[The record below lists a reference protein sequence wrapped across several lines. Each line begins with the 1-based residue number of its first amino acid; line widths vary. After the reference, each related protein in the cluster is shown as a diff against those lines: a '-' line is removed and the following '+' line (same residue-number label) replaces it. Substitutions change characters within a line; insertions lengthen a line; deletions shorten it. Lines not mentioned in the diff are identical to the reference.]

1 MLTLALYSDPVPR
14 YFIKYNKLWRKTFTE
29 LHQGFAQI
37 FVKPHTRAEKEHENG
52 PISADVD
59 RVINSG
65 HICMMKC
72 RSHRW
77 TLLIIWMT
85 CSLVAL
91 QGTALADAG
100 DNLALGDQA
109 WSQRAV
115 GHQGSRGAIEPIQK
129 SIDAYSSAL
138 EEEPENL
145 EARWKLLRAF
155 YFKGEF
161 ALENNKDRL
170 ALYKTGREF
179 AEVGRQQIESDYGLS
194 RSMFKMSP
202 AEVAEA
208 VGDQVD
214 VAEFC
219 FWATANWGLWG
230 QYSGKLISALA
241 GLVYKLRQFAEI
253 MVLMDESVESGGG
266 HRLLGQLN
274 ARVPKIPFFTWWVD
288 HDLAISELRLSL
300 KVAPNSLL
308 SKIFLAQALL
318 KYRTTEKEEALD
330 LLQDI
335 VKSDPDPDRL
345 VEDIR
350 VIEDAR
356 TLLADNLR

>member
-1 MLTLALYSDPVPR
+1 MLTLALYSGIFPR
-14 YFIKYNKLWRKTFTE
+14 YFIKYNKLWRKIFTD
-29 LHQGFAQI
+29 LHQNFAQI
-37 FVKPHTRAEKEHENG
+37 VVNSHPRKENEYEKE

-59 RVINSG
+59 RAINAG
-65 HICMMKC
+65 HVCMMKC
-72 RSHRW
+72 RFHRW

-85 CSLVAL
+85 CSVIAL
-91 QGTALADAG
+91 QETALADAG

-115 GHQGSRGAIEPIQK
+115 GHQGSRGATEPIQK
-129 SIDAYSSAL
+129 AIEAYTSAL
-138 EEEPENL
+138 EEEPDNL
-145 EARWKLLRAF
+145 KARWKLLRAF

-170 ALYKTGREF
+170 ALYKTGREI
-179 AEVGRQQIESDYGLS
+179 AEVGRLQIESDYGLS

-253 MVLMDESVESGGG
+253 MVLMDESVENGGG

-356 TLLADNLR
+356 ALLADNLR

>member
-1 MLTLALYSDPVPR
+1 MM
-14 YFIKYNKLWRKTFTE
+14 
-29 LHQGFAQI
+29 
-37 FVKPHTRAEKEHENG
+37 
-52 PISADVD
+52 
-59 RVINSG
+59 INQ
-65 HICMMKC
+65 C
-72 RSHRW
+72 HRW
-77 TLLIIWMT
+77 TLLIIWLT
-85 CSLVAL
+85 CSLIAV
-91 QGTALADAG
+91 QGIARADAA

-115 GHQGSRGAIEPIQK
+115 GHLGSRGVIEPIQK
-129 SIDAYSSAL
+129 AIDAYSSAL

-161 ALENNKDRL
+161 VLENNKDRL
-170 ALYKTGREF
+170 ALYKTGREI
-179 AEVGRQQIESDYGLS
+179 AEVGRRQIESDYGLS
-194 RSMFKMSP
+194 RSMFKMPP

-253 MVLMDESVESGGG
+253 MVLMDESVENGGG

-274 ARVPKIPFFTWWVD
+274 ARVPRIPFFTWWVD
-288 HDLAISELRLSL
+288 HGLAISELRLSL
-300 KVAPNSLL
+300 EVAPNSLL
-308 SKIFLAQALL
+308 SKIYLAEALL

-335 VKSDPDPDRL
+335 VKSEPDPDRL

-356 TLLADNLR
+356 ALLADNLR

>member
-1 MLTLALYSDPVPR
+1 
-14 YFIKYNKLWRKTFTE
+14 
-29 LHQGFAQI
+29 
-37 FVKPHTRAEKEHENG
+37 
-52 PISADVD
+52 
-59 RVINSG
+59 
-65 HICMMKC
+65 MMKSLC
-72 RSHRW
+72 HRW

-85 CSLVAL
+85 CSLIAL
-91 QGTALADAG
+91 QGTARADMA
-100 DNLALGDQA
+100 DDLALGDQA

-115 GHQGSRGAIEPIQK
+115 GHQGSRGATEPIQK
-129 SIDAYSSAL
+129 AIDAYSSAL

-161 ALENNKDRL
+161 VLENNKDRL
-170 ALYKTGREF
+170 ALYKTGREI
-179 AEVGRQQIESDYGLS
+179 AETGRQQIESDYGLS

-202 AEVAEA
+202 AKVAEA

-253 MVLMDESVESGGG
+253 MVLMDESVENGGG

-274 ARVPKIPFFTWWVD
+274 ARVPRIPFFTWWVD

-300 KVAPNSLL
+300 QVAPNSLL
-308 SKIFLAQALL
+308 SKIYLAEALL
-318 KYRTTEKEEALD
+318 KYRTTEKEEALN

-335 VKSDPDPDRL
+335 IKSDPDPDRL
-345 VEDIR
+345 VEDVR

-356 TLLADNLR
+356 ALLADNLR